1 MLAYAGMDAAVA
13 RKNAIP
19 QEAAMTEIKTFALR
33 TDPAT
38 SFTRAEEQARRL
50 IGPGKNNLTLLAW
63 WDSTHKTGG
72 PREACS
78 DETLACVACYA
89 HAHGS
94 EYRVRVNG
102 GQLELFYGAPSG
114 HFEELD
120 RQMVAELH
128 RNAFQTGFDNI
139 QGG

>member
-1 MLAYAGMDAAVA
+1 
-13 RKNAIP
+13 
-19 QEAAMTEIKTFALR
+19 MTEIKTFTLR
-33 TDPAT
+33 IDP
-38 SFTRAEEQARRL
+38 SIPFTRAEEQARHL
-50 IGPGKNNLTLLAW
+50 IGPDKRNLTLLAW

-78 DETLACVACYA
+78 DETLACVASYA

-102 GQLELFYGAPSG
+102 GQLELFYGAPTG

-120 RQMVAELH
+120 RQMVAEVH
-128 RNAFQTGFDNI
+128 RHTRSAGFDNI